1 MSEEQILEQTTSVSG
16 NETLDDTN
24 QYIEA
29 IREMKQNSVSKEA
42 YDKLRAENKQLLDS
56 LINGG
61 QVNMQSVKPEVDI
74 QALRNKL
81 SDVDHPLSNLEYVK
95 TAVELRDALIE
106 KGERDPFLPFGE
118 NISPTQ
124 DDYIK
129 AENASNVFKECIA
142 YADGDS
148 ELFTNELQRRTIDA
162 MPIRSRTTNRR

>member
-1 MSEEQILEQTTSVSG
+1 MNEEQKLEQTTSVSG

-24 QYIEA
+24 QYISA
-29 IREMKQNSVSKEA
+29 ISEMKKNSVSKEA
-42 YDKLRAENKQLLDS
+42 YNKLKEENKQLLDS

-74 QALRNKL
+74 QALRDKL
-81 SDVDHPLSNLEYVK
+81 VDVDQPLSNLEYVK

-106 KGERDPFLPFGE
+106 KGERDPFLPYGE

-129 AENASNVFKECIA
+129 AENVANVFKECIA

>member
-1 MSEEQILEQTTSVSG
+1 MNEEQTMEQTTSVST
-16 NETLDDTN
+16 EEVEQDTN
-24 QYIEA
+24 NYIA
-29 IREMKQNSVSKEA
+29 VIKEMKANSVSKEA
-42 YDKLRAENKQLLDS
+42 YNKLKEENKQLLDS

-61 QVNMQSVKPEVDI
+61 QVNMQSTKPEVDI

-81 SDVDHPLSNLEYVK
+81 ADVDHPLSNLEYVK

-106 KGERDPFLPFGE
+106 KGERDPFLPYGE

-129 AENASNVFKECIA
+129 AENAANVFKECIA

-148 ELFTNELQRRTIDA
+148 ELFTNELQRRTVDA